1 MGETLPSPPPSPP
14 LGSRRGSPGWP
25 GRRVALLAVA
35 LGLLLTG
42 NAVARWPLGGGPVGE
57 DAADRADAGPRPEAP
72 RPEAAVAGLAW
83 EVAAPPV
90 DPRAVRLWARGDW
103 VAGDDLV
110 RVADGGIASY
120 DLATGARNWRVPLD
134 LAGGVCQASPSSS
147 GDLVAVLQGR
157 DCGTLTVL
165 DIVAGEPVAEV
176 PLGVD
181 GGDPGPGEHDEPA
194 ILGDTVAVGWDGGT
208 AGFRLA
214 DTPAGVVEAWRAAP
228 GGGAC
233 VADAYA
239 VVGGTLVSRTACGS
253 PPGAEGGTIRATG
266 ERGEELWEWSFG
278 PRFMGRPMAVTAVLS
293 AEPLVVVAR
302 LGEDRETSSEHIFVI
317 DDERQSIRHDLDYD
331 RDRYLPPCRA
341 TSFADCGGTVVHDG
355 HLYLASDHDAPGSAG
370 GNAVVAFDLAS
381 GLVEYQVRAL
391 GGGDIRPFGVRD
403 DRILAYQPAGEERA
417 GLVVAIDPATGR
429 AAPLMALDPA
439 ARRSEWALMSG
450 LFTHEQRPLWHEGTL
465 VLVNRVFYPGDA
477 AAGRPALLVY
487 R

>member
-1 MGETLPSPPPSPP
+1 MPSPPSPPPGP
-14 LGSRRGSPGWP
+14 RRGSPGGP
-25 GRRVALLAVA
+25 GRRVALLAAV

-42 NAVARWPLGGGPVGE
+42 SAGARWPLGGGTTGD
-57 DAADRADAGPRPEAP
+57 DAAPRARVPDA
-72 RPEAAVAGLAW
+72 EAARLAW
-83 EVAAPPV
+83 AAPAPPV

-120 DLATGARNWRVPLD
+120 DLATGARTWRLPLD

-147 GDLVAVLQGR
+147 GDRVAVLRGP

-165 DIVAGEPVAEV
+165 DIAAGEPVAEV
-176 PLGVD
+176 SLGV
-181 GGDPGPGEHDEPA
+181 GAGDRGPGEHDAPA
-194 ILGDTVAVGWDGGT
+194 ILGDTVAVGWDGGA

-214 DTPAGVVEAWRAAP
+214 DTASGAVEVWRAAP
-228 GGGAC
+228 DGGGPC

-253 PPGAEGGTIRATG
+253 PPGAEGGTIRATT
-266 ERGEELWEWSFG
+266 ERGEELWEWAFG

-302 LGEDRETSSEHIFVI
+302 LGEDRESGAEHIFVI

-341 TSFADCGGTVVHDG
+341 ASFADCGGTVVHEG
-355 HLYLASDHDAPGSAG
+355 HLYLTSDHDAPGSAG
-370 GNAVVAFDLAS
+370 GNAVVAFDLAT
-381 GLVEYQVRAL
+381 GLAEHRVPAV

-429 AAPLMALDPA
+429 AAPLLALDPA

-450 LFTHEQRPLWHEGTL
+450 LFVHEQRPLWHEGTL